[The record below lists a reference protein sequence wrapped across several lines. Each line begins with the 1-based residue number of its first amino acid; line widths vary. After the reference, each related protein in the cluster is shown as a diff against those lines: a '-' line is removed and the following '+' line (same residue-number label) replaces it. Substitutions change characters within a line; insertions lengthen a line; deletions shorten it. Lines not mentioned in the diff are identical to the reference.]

1 MYCKFCGAQ
10 LDDDSTFCA
19 KCGKETGDKPKKNM
33 PKALK
38 IVLAVLGGLVLVAA
52 LVAMVY
58 YGLYGT
64 LKPRENDVQYKD
76 NYSISDEKLADKLD
90 TVVATMGQSKL
101 TNRQLQVFYWM
112 HVYNY
117 GSYYDV
123 DLSKDLSKQIMDE
136 DKGLT
141 WQQYFIECAMI
152 SWQQYQALANLAQE
166 NNYTLPA
173 EYQKVIDGIAD
184 EAKKDAEDA
193 GFASIDEMMA
203 ADFGKGV
210 TLKEYTEYFRL
221 YYLGSA
227 YFSELVEKQEVTEK
241 EMDDY
246 FAKNGAN
253 MKTQWSLAIKKDM
266 GKLVDVRH
274 ILVEVKGTGKDDKG
288 NAVVTDADW
297 ETCRTEAQK
306 IYDEWLK
313 GEKDESSFADAA
325 YEHSADGN
333 YSDGGLY
340 EDISKGIM
348 VKEFEDWCFDESRK
362 QGDHGMVKTKFGYHI
377 MFYVDGEDG
386 YVRYC
391 RDGILREKADTML
404 DEILEQNKV
413 EADYKAIA
421 LANINLASK

>member
-1 MYCKFCGAQ
+1 MFCRFCGNK
-10 LDDDSTFCA
+10 LEDEVKVCPH
-19 KCGKETGDKPKKNM
+19 CGESVEEGKKRAAR
-33 PKALK
+33 KVISKKVLT
-38 IVLAVLGGLVLVAA
+38 IVGASVAA
-52 LVAMVY
+52 VAVVALIAL
-58 YGLYGT
+58 GIASFF
-64 LKPRENDVQYKD
+64 KPNDVQYKD

-90 TVVATMGQSKL
+90 TVVATMGPSKL

-241 EMDDY
+241 
-246 FAKNGAN
+246 
-253 MKTQWSLAIKKDM
+253 
-266 GKLVDVRH
+266 
-274 ILVEVKGTGKDDKG
+274 
-288 NAVVTDADW
+288 
-297 ETCRTEAQK
+297 
-306 IYDEWLK
+306 
-313 GEKDESSFADAA
+313 
-325 YEHSADGN
+325 
-333 YSDGGLY
+333 
-340 EDISKGIM
+340 
-348 VKEFEDWCFDESRK
+348 
-362 QGDHGMVKTKFGYHI
+362 
-377 MFYVDGEDG
+377 
-386 YVRYC
+386 
-391 RDGILREKADTML
+391 
-404 DEILEQNKV
+404 
-413 EADYKAIA
+413 
-421 LANINLASK
+421 